1 MKSLKNQKNPLTEAC
16 LYYRKIHRF
25 YCSDF
30 AQVLN
35 ANSYYRV
42 FITPKPK
49 LSCSTTVGKYYIY
62 GRAFSSITSAA
73 IRPDFKSISFKYV
86 ISTFTPLIIKFS
98 VDLIEEMKKE
108 NFLPYLY
115 YKFDDIYYYVYK
127 LPFSLKL
134 QELVQ
139 KKGIRYKGFYYW
151 EPVHDNLLVVENLL
165 NYALKLFD
173 KAEVSVFEV
182 LPVPE
187 EYKVLGIFL
196 DEKFY
201 NFDGR

>member
-16 LYYRKIHRF
+16 LYYRKIRRF
-25 YCSDF
+25 HCSDF
-30 AQVLN
+30 AQVLG

-42 FITPKPK
+42 FIKPK
-49 LSCSTTVGKYYIY
+49 LSCFTTVGRYYTY

-86 ISTFTPLIIKFS
+86 ISTFTPLIIKSS

-127 LPFSLKL
+127 LSFDLKL

-139 KKGIRYKGFYYW
+139 KKGIHYKGFYYW

-182 LPVPE
+182 LPVPA
-187 EYKVLGIFL
+187 EYEVLGIFL

-201 NFDGR
+201 TFAER